1 MRQVRRAVIL
11 GVLVP
16 ALAGCG
22 GGGST
27 QKPQGQTPRTTTLT
41 VAVIA
46 PFSRESYLGTTIVN
60 GTELGL
66 RRLIVPVGR
75 DYYSFRVVR
84 YDNAASAS
92 RAVAATRRAIAA
104 DAVAIVTDGTGV
116 DASWKL
122 AKDAGVPIGIVYD
135 GDSSLVDPEKRP
147 NVFRI
152 APTNHGLAFRLAE
165 YLVPKNSKLA
175 ILTDDTGYGRAGRR
189 ELDRAFSLNPGSV
202 VARVQIPSTSTDLAP
217 QILEARRA
225 HATGVIVWA
234 QPAAIAEA
242 LIAARSAGW
251 DVPFYTPPAGED
263 PLVRQ
268 ELAGHPSWVDGLTF
282 ASGRMTAERGPV
294 PFLSFQAA
302 YNQVFGAQEVGVKS
316 AGGRPVTQPP
326 DYAMYPYDF
335 ARLIAT
341 ALRAAQSPDGD
352 AIISAL
358 NQVSV
363 EGANGDHRGFNQR
376 NHEGVVDDDV
386 YFARFHGMT
395 YAPVKDDA
403 LSATLPTIPQEG

>member
-1 MRQVRRAVIL
+1 MRQVRRSIVLA
-11 GVLVP
+11 VLVA

-22 GGGST
+22 GGGDS
-27 QKPQGQTPRTTTLT
+27 KREGQTPRTHTLT

-46 PFSRESYLGTTIVN
+46 PFSRESYLGTTIAN
-60 GTELGL
+60 GAELGL
-66 RRLIVPVGR
+66 RRLVVPVGR
-75 DYYSFRVVR
+75 DYYTFRVVR

-104 DAVAIVTDGTGV
+104 HAIAIVTDGTGV

-122 AKDAGVPIGIVYD
+122 AKDAGIPIGIVYD
-135 GDSSLVDPEKRP
+135 GDSGLVDPEQRP

-165 YLVPKNSKLA
+165 YIVPKKLKVA
-175 ILTDDTGYGRAGRR
+175 ILTDDTGYGRAGRK
-189 ELDRAFSLNPGSV
+189 ELDRAFSQNPESV
-202 VARVQIPSTSTDLAP
+202 AARIQIPSTATDLAP

-225 HATGVIVWA
+225 GATGVLVWA

-251 DVPFYTPPAGED
+251 KAPFFTPPAGED

-268 ELAGHPSWVDGLTF
+268 ELASHPSWVDGLTF

-294 PFLSFQAA
+294 PFLSFQTAF
-302 YNQVFGAQEVGVKS
+302 NQAFGAQQVGVKS
-316 AGGRPVTQPP
+316 ASGRPVTQPP

-335 ARLIAT
+335 VRLVAT
-341 ALRAAQSPDGD
+341 ALRAAQRPDGE
-352 AIISAL
+352 AMISAL

>member
-1 MRQVRRAVIL
+1 MRRAIL
-11 GVLVP
+11 LAALVT

-22 GGGST
+22 GGKSAPEGPASKSKT
-27 QKPQGQTPRTTTLT
+27 AMI
-41 VAVIA
+41 AVIA
-46 PFSRESYLGTTIVN
+46 PFSRESYLGTTIAN

-75 DYYSFRVVR
+75 DYYGFKVKR

-92 RAVAATRRAIAA
+92 KAVAATRRAIADHA
-104 DAVAIVTDGTGV
+104 LAIVTDGTGV

-122 AKDAGVPIGIVYD
+122 AKDAGIPIGIVYD
-135 GDSSLVDPEKRP
+135 GASGLVDPEQRP

-152 APTNHGLAFRLAE
+152 APTNHGLSFRLAE
-165 YLVPKNSKLA
+165 YLVPKGLKLA
-175 ILTDDTGYGRAGRR
+175 LLTDDTGYGRAGRKD
-189 ELDRAFSLNPGSV
+189 LDHAFSENPESV
-202 VARVQIPSTSTDLAP
+202 VARIQIPSTATDLAP
-217 QILEARRA
+217 QILQARRA
-225 HATGVIVWA
+225 HATGLLVWA

-251 DVPFYTPPAGED
+251 KVPVYTPPAGED

-302 YNQVFGAQEVGVKS
+302 LTQQFGAQQVGVKTS
-316 AGGRPVTQPP
+316 DGRPVTQPP

-335 ARLIAT
+335 VRLVAT
-341 ALRAAQSPDGD
+341 ALRAARSSDPG
-352 AIISAL
+352 AVMSAL
-358 NQVSV
+358 NQVSI
-363 EGANGDHRGFNQR
+363 EGANGDHRGFNEKS
-376 NHEGVVDDDV
+376 HEGVVDDDV
-386 YFARFHGMT
+386 YFARFKDMT

>member
-1 MRQVRRAVIL
+1 MRQVRRSILLAALVAV
-11 GVLVP
+11 
-16 ALAGCG
+16 LAGCG
-22 GGGST
+22 GGDKKAEG
-27 QKPQGQTPRTTTLT
+27 QGQTPRTRTLT

-46 PFSRESYLGTTIVN
+46 PFSRESYLGTTIAQ
-60 GTELGL
+60 GAELGM
-66 RRLIVPVGR
+66 RRVIVPAGR
-75 DYYSFRVVR
+75 DYYSFRVAR

-104 DAVAIVTDGTGV
+104 KAIAIVTDGTGV

-135 GDSSLVDPEKRP
+135 GDSSLVDPQKRP

-165 YLVPKNSKLA
+165 YVVPKKLKVA
-175 ILTDDTGYGRAGRR
+175 ILTDDTGYGRAGRK
-189 ELDRAFSLNPGSV
+189 ELDRAFSQNPESV
-202 VARVQIPSTSTDLAP
+202 AARIQIPSTATDLAP

-225 HATGVIVWA
+225 GATGVIVWA

-251 DVPFYTPPAGED
+251 KAPFFTPPAGED

-302 YNQVFGAQEVGVKS
+302 YNQAFGAQQVGVKS
-316 AGGRPVTQPP
+316 ASGRPVTEPP

-335 ARLIAT
+335 VRLVAT
-341 ALRAAQSPDGD
+341 ALRAAQAPDGD

-386 YFARFHGMT
+386 YFAQFHGMT

>member
-1 MRQVRRAVIL
+1 MRQVRRSILLAVAAA
-11 GVLVP
+11 

-22 GGGST
+22 GGGDS
-27 QKPQGQTPRTTTLT
+27 KAEGQTPRTHVLK

-46 PFSRESYLGTTIVN
+46 PFSRQSYLGTTIAN
-60 GTELGL
+60 GAELGL
-66 RRLIVPVGR
+66 HRLVVPIGR
-75 DYYSFRVVR
+75 DFYTFRVVR

-104 DAVAIVTDGTGV
+104 HALAIVTDGTGV
-116 DASWKL
+116 DASWRL
-122 AKDAGVPIGIVYD
+122 AKEAGIPIGIVYD
-135 GDSSLVDPEKRP
+135 GDSSLVDSETRP

-165 YLVPKNSKLA
+165 YLVPKKLKVA
-175 ILTDDTGYGRAGRR
+175 ILTDDTGYGRAGRKD
-189 ELDRAFSLNPGSV
+189 LDRAFSQNPESV
-202 VARVQIPSTSTDLAP
+202 VARIQIPSTATDLAP

-225 HATGVIVWA
+225 GATGLLVWA
-234 QPAAIAEA
+234 QPSAIAEA

-251 DVPFYTPPAGED
+251 DVPVYTPPAGED

-268 ELAGHPSWVDGLTF
+268 ELASHPSWMDGLTF

-294 PFLSFQAA
+294 PFLSFQNA
-302 YNQVFGAQEVGVKS
+302 YVRQFGAQQVGVKS
-316 AGGRPVTQPP
+316 ASGRPVTQPP

-335 ARLIAT
+335 VRLVAT
-341 ALRAAQSPDGD
+341 ALRAAQAPDGD
-352 AIISAL
+352 AVISGL
-358 NQVSV
+358 NQVSI

-376 NHEGVVDDDV
+376 HHEGVVDDDV
-386 YFARFHGMT
+386 SFARFHGMT

>member
-1 MRQVRRAVIL
+1 MGQVRRAIPLAV
-11 GVLVP
+11 VVA

-22 GGGST
+22 GDRDSA
-27 QKPQGQTPRTTTLT
+27 GQTPRTRTLS

-46 PFSRESYLGTTIVN
+46 PFSKESYLGTTIAN
-60 GTELGL
+60 GAELGL
-66 RRLIVPVGR
+66 RRVVVPAGR
-75 DYYSFRVVR
+75 DYYTFKVVR

-104 DAVAIVTDGTGV
+104 HALAIISDGTGV

-122 AKDAGVPIGIVYD
+122 AKDAGIPIGIVYD
-135 GDSSLVDPEKRP
+135 GDSGLVDPQKRP

-165 YLVPKNSKLA
+165 YLVPKKLKLA
-175 ILTDDTGYGRAGRR
+175 ILTDDTGYGRGGRR
-189 ELDRAFSLNPGSV
+189 ELDRAFSENPESV
-202 VARVQIPSTSTDLAP
+202 AARIEIPSTATDLAP

-225 HATGVIVWA
+225 AATGVIVWA

-251 DVPFYTPPAGED
+251 EVPFYTPPAGED

-268 ELAGHPSWVDGLTF
+268 ELASHPSWVDGLTF
-282 ASGRMTAERGPV
+282 ASGRMTAERGPA

-302 YNQVFGAQEVGVKS
+302 YNDAFGAQQVGVKS
-316 AGGRPVTQPP
+316 EDGRPVTQPP

-335 ARLIAT
+335 IRLIAA
-341 ALRAAQSPDGD
+341 ALGAAGGPDGD
-352 AIISAL
+352 AVVSAL
-358 NQVSV
+358 NQVSI
-363 EGANGDHRGFNQR
+363 EGANGDHRGFNVR
-376 NHEGVVDDDV
+376 SHEGVVDDDV

>member
-1 MRQVRRAVIL
+1 VTRVRRAVAL
-11 GVLVP
+11 SVLLI

-22 GGGST
+22 GGGA
-27 QKPQGQTPRTTTLT
+27 PRPEGQTPQTGTLE

-46 PFSRESYLGTTIVN
+46 PFSRESYLGNTIAN
-60 GTELGL
+60 GAALGVK
-66 RRLIVPVGR
+66 RLAIAVGR
-75 DYYSFRVVR
+75 NFYSFKIAR
-84 YDNAASAS
+84 YDSAGSAS
-92 RAVAATRRAIAA
+92 RAVAATRRAIANH
-104 DAVAIVTDGTGV
+104 AVAIVTDGTGV

-122 AKDAGVPIGIVYD
+122 AADAGIPICIVYD
-135 GDSSLVDPEKRP
+135 GDEGLVDPEKRP

-165 YLVPKNSKLA
+165 YVIPKKLKVA
-175 ILTDDTGYGRAGRR
+175 ILTDDTGYGRAGRHS
-189 ELDRAFSLNPGSV
+189 LDRAFAENRSSV
-202 VARVQIPSTSTDLAP
+202 VARIQIPSTATDLAP
-217 QILEARRA
+217 QILQARRA
-225 HATGVIVWA
+225 HATALLVWA
-234 QPAAIAEA
+234 QPSAIAEA

-268 ELAGHPSWVDGLTF
+268 ELAGHPQWVDGLTF
-282 ASGRMTAERGPV
+282 ASGRMTAEKGPV
-294 PFLSFQAA
+294 PFLAFQSAFVGA
-302 YNQVFGAQEVGVKS
+302 FGAQKVGVKTPT
-316 AGGRPVTQPP
+316 GVPLTQPP

-335 ARLIAT
+335 VRLLAT
-341 ALRAAQSPDGD
+341 AIRAAGSTDGD

-363 EGANGDHRGFNQR
+363 EGANGDQRGFNQR

-386 YFARFHGMT
+386 YFARFDGMT

-403 LSATLPTIPQEG
+403 LSGTLPPIAQGG